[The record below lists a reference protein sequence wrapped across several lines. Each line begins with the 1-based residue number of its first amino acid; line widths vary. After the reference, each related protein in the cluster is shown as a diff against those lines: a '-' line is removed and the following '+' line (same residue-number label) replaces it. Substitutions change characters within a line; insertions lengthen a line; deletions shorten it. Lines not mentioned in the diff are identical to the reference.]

1 MVELRRWRL
10 RRGDVSAAMRARRSF
25 KRFAR
30 DLATASSDLAG
41 AELIFGELAAN
52 GVEHSRGEM
61 TLVLAQDDAE
71 LVLLVYHGDDWVP
84 PAVASTRAP
93 PPMQPRGRGLFFIR
107 AIARRIDDPQG
118 TPSRIV
124 LPLTLR

>member
-1 MVELRRWRL
+1 
-10 RRGDVSAAMRARRSF
+10 MRARRSF

-71 LVLLVYHGDDWVP
+71 LVLLGYHGDDWGP
-84 PAVASTRAP
+84 PAVASTRP
-93 PPMQPRGRGLFFIR
+93 PPRRSTPGEGAFSSSPRPPAASTTRK
-107 AIARRIDDPQG
+107 ARRVA
-118 TPSRIV
+118 SFCR
-124 LPLTLR
+124 